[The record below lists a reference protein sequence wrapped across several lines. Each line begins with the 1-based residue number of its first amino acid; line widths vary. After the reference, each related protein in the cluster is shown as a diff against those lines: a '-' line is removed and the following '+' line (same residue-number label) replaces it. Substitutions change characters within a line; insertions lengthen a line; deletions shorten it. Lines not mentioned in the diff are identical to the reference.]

1 MEKKE
6 IGFADKFEAA
16 GKELEKE
23 LKDGGTMIMIASEG
37 RNLKGSLC
45 YIKGNTT
52 TAAILLGDCAYKN
65 KNLKKILGRALMA
78 AELKEQMDNK

>member
-6 IGFADKFEAA
+6 MSFIEKLEDAFE
-16 GKELEKE
+16 ELGKE
-23 LKDGGTMIMIASEG
+23 LKDGGTMIMIASEE
-37 RNLKGSLC
+37 RNLKGSLS

-52 TAAILLGDCAYKN
+52 TAAILLGECAYKN

>member
-1 MEKKE
+1 MENKE
-6 IGFADKFEAA
+6 MSFIEKLEDAFE
-16 GKELEKE
+16 ELGKE

-52 TAAILLGDCAYKN
+52 TAAILLEDCAYKN

>member
-1 MEKKE
+1 MEKQE
-6 IGFADKFEAA
+6 MSFIEKFEAA
-16 GKELEKE
+16 FEELGKE
-23 LKDGGTMIMIASEG
+23 LKDGGTMIMIASEE
-37 RNLKGSLC
+37 RNLKGSLS

-52 TAAILLGDCAYKN
+52 TAAILLGECAYKN

>member
-1 MEKKE
+1 MENKE
-6 IGFADKFEAA
+6 MSFIEKLEDAFE
-16 GKELEKE
+16 ELGKE

-52 TAAILLGDCAYKN
+52 TAAILLEDCAYKN

-78 AELKEQMDNK
+78 GEMKEQMDNK

>member
-6 IGFADKFEAA
+6 MSFIEKLEDAFE
-16 GKELEKE
+16 ELGKE

>member
-6 IGFADKFEAA
+6 MSFIEKFEAA
-16 GKELEKE
+16 FEELGKE

-45 YIKGNTT
+45 YIKGSPT
-52 TAAILLGDCAYKN
+52 TAAILLGECAYQN
-65 KNLKKILGRALMA
+65 KNFKKILERAIIA
-78 AELKEQMDNK
+78 AEMEELMNNK